1 MGPLSLGEL
10 AAMSIDLTAQMLTP
24 SLRRV
29 YTSRAFLI
37 AISASGAWR
46 LPTCLCASPCWL
58 RMKIS
63 QSGHSLIVRSS
74 ITAHYASGRFP
85 RPGRALL
92 RVRHCRVAHP
102 CAVLPCLDAGTQPV
116 AVARPVALDHV
127 LEFVP
132 VDGAEIVMAAF
143 FVPLQQGIR
152 HRDTEIIRLRHRLID

>member
-1 MGPLSLGEL
+1 
-10 AAMSIDLTAQMLTP
+10 MSAERTTQMLTP
-24 SLRRV
+24 SFRRV

-37 AISASGAWR
+37 ALSASGAWR

-74 ITAHYASGRFP
+74 ITAHYASGCFP

-102 CAVLPCLDAGTQPV
+102 SPVLPCLDARTQPV
-116 AVARPVALDHV
+116 AVAGTVALDHV

-132 VDGAEIVMAAF
+132 VDGTEIVVAARA
-143 FVPLQQGIR
+143 VPPEERVGHSDAQ
-152 HRDTEIIRLRHRLID
+152 